1 MLKSLGLPSV
11 RSAALVAVLV
21 GSSASATLGA
31 TAMQPS
37 KETKEGELVRD
48 FVHYVRIDRTDLAK
62 RYGEALLKR
71 LAPPFGPATPEE
83 AMTLADFVALVEQ
96 GGEVQ
101 RFEEAAARGQRVG
114 DLEVVAARL
123 LKAFETGK
131 LEQARD
137 PDEVA
142 RNIAFLTGEQ
152 RARLIARERL
162 AFAGEYAA
170 PQLLAA
176 LTNRTNP
183 ALSAEA
189 RQLLSDMG
197 KQAVM
202 PLAAALAKLDPTSQE
217 QVAAVLGNIPYRA
230 SVPFLADTMQ
240 RTTSASVKAACA
252 KAVRTI
258 EGGTNTGTGTA
269 RLFTELGEAYYGEPA
284 SLTSFPGEAFQL
296 TWNYDPNT
304 GLVATPID
312 TRVYHEVV
320 AMTLAERALA
330 ADATSG
336 DALAL
341 WLAANLKREL
351 ETPAGYENPAWGK
364 DKRGAMY
371 YAVSAGT
378 RPMQRVLARAM
389 DDRNTPLVRTAIAAL
404 ASSTGAGTMVDTA
417 ERNALIEA
425 LRYPNRRVQTEAALA
440 LAGASPATT
449 FDGSDRVV
457 PVLGSAIR
465 DAGTRFAAV
474 IATEVENQ
482 QSLANVARG
491 LGYTVL
497 PAGSTLEAVEAGLG
511 DAPGV
516 DLVLLDL
523 PAKGTEAAITAVRGN
538 TRFAATPVLA
548 LLAQADFNELG
559 TRFNRDPGVRLVRAG
574 TQPAQQAEAATQL
587 VATAVGGE
595 VSAAEGTTYQDRAL
609 DALRNL
615 AMASNPV
622 YNVADAAGPLV
633 AALNTAKGGLKTRI
647 AEVLSHVSDKR
658 VQVALMDATL
668 AAEGDE
674 QLVLL
679 GYMSGS
685 ARRSGNLL
693 DDRQIKALLERAG
706 KGEDALATAVAG
718 LIGALGLP
726 NESLVP
732 LITGR

>member
-1 MLKSLGLPSV
+1 MLKSPGLFSL
-11 RSAALVAVLV
+11 RSAALVAVLA
-21 GSSASATLGA
+21 GSTAAA
-31 TAMQPS
+31 AFAAMQPAKDA
-37 KETKEGELVRD
+37 KEAELVRD

-62 RYGEALLKR
+62 SYGEALLRR
-71 LAPPFGPATPEE
+71 LAPPFGPATAEE
-83 AMTLADFVALVEQ
+83 AMTLADFVAVVEQ

-101 RFEEAAARGQRVG
+101 RFEEAAARGQRIG
-114 DLEVVAARL
+114 DLEVVAAKL

-131 LEQARD
+131 LEQARN
-137 PDEVA
+137 PDEVT
-142 RNIAFLTGEQ
+142 RNIGFLTGEQ

-176 LTNRTNP
+176 LTNRTN
-183 ALSAEA
+183 ATLSAEA
-189 RQLLSDMG
+189 RQLLTDMG

-202 PLAAALAKLDPTSQE
+202 PLAAALAKLDPVSQE

-230 SVPFLADTMQ
+230 SVPFLADTMN
-240 RTTSASVKAACA
+240 RTTSASVKAACE
-252 KAVRTI
+252 KAIRTI
-258 EGGTNTGTGTA
+258 EGGTNEGTGTA
-269 RLFTELGEAYYGEPA
+269 RLFSELGEAYYGEPS

-304 GLVATPID
+304 GLFATPID
-312 TRVYHEVV
+312 TRVYHEVM

-364 DKRGAMY
+364 DKRSAMY
-371 YAVSAGT
+371 YAVSAGA
-378 RPMQRVLARAM
+378 RPMQRVLARAL
-389 DDRNTPLVRTAIAAL
+389 DDKNTPLARKAIAAL
-404 ASSTGAGTMVDTA
+404 TSSTGSATMVDTSA
-417 ERNALIEA
+417 RNALIEA

-465 DAGTRFAAV
+465 DAGTKFAAV
-474 IATEVENQ
+474 IATDVENQ

-523 PAKGTEAAITAVRGN
+523 PAKGTDATITAVRGN
-538 TRFAATPVLA
+538 ARFAATPVLA
-548 LLAQADFNELG
+548 LLPEADFNELG
-559 TRFNRDPGVRLVRAG
+559 TRFNRDAGVRLVRSG

-587 VATAVGGE
+587 LSAAVGGD
-595 VSAAEGTTYQDRAL
+595 VSADEGASYQDRAL
-609 DALRNL
+609 DALRGL

-633 AALNTAKGGLKTRI
+633 AALNTAKGGLKMRI

-668 AAEGDE
+668 AAEGDD

-679 GYMSGS
+679 GDMRRS

-693 DDRQIKALLERAG
+693 DDRQIRALLERAG
-706 KGEDALATAVAG
+706 KGDDALATAVAG
-718 LIGALGLP
+718 LIGALGLS
-726 NESLVP
+726 NENLVP
-732 LITGR
+732 LITGQ